1 LAQFKGVRSPASV
14 ENLGCYFNQAGMLEV
29 KGYTDEAEKMY
40 QEILSLPDNN
50 ESVKTAQEAIKL
62 RLERRNSEQADW
74 GKIDTKLFDMPEKRE

>member
-1 LAQFKGVRSPASV
+1 
-14 ENLGCYFNQAGMLEV
+14 MLEV